1 MKALVIDDNEVS
13 AKELTRKLEFCDV
26 EVHTFFSGEDG
37 LSAYK
42 ASAEGEYDIVFLDI
56 MMPEKKGTEI
66 SASIRTLE
74 REDAKKIP
82 IIAVTGI
89 NYDAVNRA
97 MDVSGFDALLQK
109 PINTDVLG
117 HLVDSVRERK

>member
-1 MKALVIDDNEVS
+1 MRALVIDDNEVS
-13 AKELTRKLEFCDV
+13 AKELTKKLEYCDV
-26 EVHTFFSGEDG
+26 EVDTFLSGEEG
-37 LSAYK
+37 MAAYEN
-42 ASAEGEYDIVFLDI
+42 SSEQQYDVIFLDI
-56 MMPEKKGTEI
+56 LMPDKKGTEI
-66 SASIRTLE
+66 SASIRANS

-109 PINTDVLG
+109 PINMNVLT
-117 HLVDSVRERK
+117 HLIDSIRNKM